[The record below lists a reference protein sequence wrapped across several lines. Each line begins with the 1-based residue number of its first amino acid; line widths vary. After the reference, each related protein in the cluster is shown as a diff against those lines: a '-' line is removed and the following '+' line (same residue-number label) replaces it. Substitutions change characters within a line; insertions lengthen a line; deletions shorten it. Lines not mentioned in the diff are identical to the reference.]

1 MNTVDC
7 TWELINLGVKT
18 CEISFDKGE
27 KDLSELLLRLEKDY
41 KYIVVKAPVGD
52 YANYSILSNN
62 YYSFNESVIGV
73 EKQFQTFVE
82 EDKYIK

>member
-41 KYIVVKAPVGD
+41 NI
-52 YANYSILSNN
+52 
-62 YYSFNESVIGV
+62 
-73 EKQFQTFVE
+73 
-82 EDKYIK
+82 